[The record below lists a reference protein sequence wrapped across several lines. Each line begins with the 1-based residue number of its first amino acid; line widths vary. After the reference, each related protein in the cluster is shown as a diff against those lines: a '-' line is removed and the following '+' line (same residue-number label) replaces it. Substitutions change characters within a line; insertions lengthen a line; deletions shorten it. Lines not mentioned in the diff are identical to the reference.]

1 MIVTIDG
8 PAGAGKST
16 IARQLADTLG
26 FSFLDTGAM
35 YRAITL
41 GAIRKQIE
49 FSDKTLLI
57 SYAQTSTIEWKD
69 ERLLLNDDDVTQE
82 IRSPIVTDS
91 IKHVADVTE
100 IREAL
105 SKQQRRIAES
115 QNIVTE
121 GRDQGTDVFPHAEC
135 KIFLTASPAERAQR
149 RHQQLAELGRPIPLE
164 QILEAQNRRDAED
177 RERPQG
183 SLRPA
188 DDARIIHSDGLT
200 FEAVLQM
207 MLTTVREKMQT
218 QQATASQ
225 QKAES

>member
-121 GRDQGTDVFPHAEC
+121 GRDQGT
-135 KIFLTASPAERAQR
+135 
-149 RHQQLAELGRPIPLE
+149 
-164 QILEAQNRRDAED
+164 
-177 RERPQG
+177 
-183 SLRPA
+183 
-188 DDARIIHSDGLT
+188 
-200 FEAVLQM
+200 
-207 MLTTVREKMQT
+207 
-218 QQATASQ
+218 
-225 QKAES
+225 

>member
-16 IARQLADTLG
+16 IARKLAETLG
-26 FSFLDTGAM
+26 YSFLDTGAM

-49 FSDKTLLI
+49 FWDTELLI
-57 SYAQTSTIEWKD
+57 SYARESTIQWKGD
-69 ERLLLNDDDVTQE
+69 RIMLNDDDVTNE
-82 IRSPIVTDS
+82 IRSPVVTDS
-91 IKHVADVTE
+91 IRHVADLKE

-105 SKQQRRIAES
+105 SAQQRRIAES

-135 KIFLTASPAERAQR
+135 KLFLTASPAERAQR
-149 RHQQLAELGRPIPLE
+149 RHQQLAEQGRPIPLE

-183 SLRPA
+183 ALRPA
-188 DDARIIHSDGLT
+188 DDAVIINSDGLT
-200 FEAVLQM
+200 FEAVVQL
-207 MLTTVREKMQT
+207 MLDAVQEKIPGQGS
-218 QQATASQ
+218 QALGHQ
-225 QKAES
+225 AES

>member
-16 IARQLADTLG
+16 IARQLAEALG

-49 FSDKTLLI
+49 FSDKALLI

-69 ERLLLNDDDVTQE
+69 ARILLNDDDVTQE

-91 IKHVADVTE
+91 IKYVANITE

-105 SKQQRRIAES
+105 SAQQRRIAEN
-115 QNIVTE
+115 QDIVTE
-121 GRDQGTDVFPHAEC
+121 GRDQGTDVFPHAGC
-135 KIFLTASPAERAQR
+135 KIFLTASAAERAKR

-164 QILEAQNRRDAED
+164 QILDAQNRRDAED

-188 DDARIIHSDGLT
+188 DDAVVIHSDGLT
-200 FEAVLQM
+200 FEAVVQM

-218 QQATASQ
+218 QRPHSSEHQA
-225 QKAES
+225 